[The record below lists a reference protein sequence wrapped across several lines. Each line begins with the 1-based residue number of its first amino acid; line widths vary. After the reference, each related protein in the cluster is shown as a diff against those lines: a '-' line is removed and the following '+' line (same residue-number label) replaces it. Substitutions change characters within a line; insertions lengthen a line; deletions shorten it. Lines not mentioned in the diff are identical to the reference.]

1 MVFLHK
7 LVWHQLYF
15 TIPYILGYIL
25 LGNNFSTFPLL
36 SLCISLTNITA
47 SNAIFPYNAREA
59 FRSVFKNITMFYS
72 GSFFHS
78 SFAHLKGL
86 LCCASF
92 VLLNSDHVHT
102 RRKLDVNKTICAYKL
117 NDCICVDFFFCP
129 QKKLLSCLSS
139 KYLLRKI
146 NPRNCWKLWSN

>member
-59 FRSVFKNITMFYS
+59 FRLVFKNSAIFYS
-72 GSFFHS
+72 GCLFHS
-78 SFAHLKGL
+78 LFIHLKNL

-92 VLLNSDHVHT
+92 VSLNSDHVDT
-102 RRKLDVNKTICAYKL
+102 QRKLDVNKTLYVYKL
-117 NDCICVDFFFCP
+117 NDCMYEFCLLSSIF
-129 QKKLLSCLSS
+129 LLSCLLS
-139 KYLLRKI
+139 KYLLQKI
-146 NPRNCWKLWSN
+146 NPRRY